1 MTRIRDV
8 HAELNQLVGVQSA
21 AVDSLASA
29 VKNIQTDRSSA
40 QRLLKS
46 GVNAL
51 VIADDAGRY
60 SALTRAAE
68 GTGTNF
74 DQIVADWTQQDIDN
88 RKERQDLGEKW
99 GSRQDVAGK
108 EHEFKSNVDLHDE
121 ALQKVSPEIR
131 QFDET
136 TSAIRAHNEKY
147 AKRPS
152 AQITRENHDG
162 FETLGG
168 GLKGIK
174 GFFKATWRLM
184 QAAVGFLGP
193 WRAYR
198 IMSKYN
204 KQYGDYFEDAA
215 DIASLREN
223 EKKLKADRADLYAQ
237 YSHYHG
243 IGSRMDTLDGSY
255 KGPEGIARGV
265 RQIAESLAWKSDKF
279 VDGLLTEIPGAA
291 AQATALGKAKEAV
304 LEVLESKTAKQ
315 LSAAEATYNKLKET
329 AKYVGNALDTVGGEY
344 INYSLENV
352 KTEVATASRLSRSN
366 AATANTA
373 SDSIDEYTA
382 PANASRLQMVDAVAT
397 FGTVRLGDNE
407 LQISFTNLRN
417 AVDTK
422 VEEYEAE
429 QRRLAAI
436 AAEKARKA
444 AEEARQRQS
453 TINDSFN
460 TVSRIG
466 ERHSSPSVSPS
477 PGFSVGGGSS
487 GITHN
492 TGFKVG
498 GGGAGIRR

>member
-1 MTRIRDV
+1 
-8 HAELNQLVGVQSA
+8 
-21 AVDSLASA
+21 
-29 VKNIQTDRSSA
+29 
-40 QRLLKS
+40 
-46 GVNAL
+46 
-51 VIADDAGRY
+51 
-60 SALTRAAE
+60 
-68 GTGTNF
+68 
-74 DQIVADWTQQDIDN
+74 
-88 RKERQDLGEKW
+88 
-99 GSRQDVAGK
+99 
-108 EHEFKSNVDLHDE
+108 
-121 ALQKVSPEIR
+121 
-131 QFDET
+131 
-136 TSAIRAHNEKY
+136 
-147 AKRPS
+147 
-152 AQITRENHDG
+152 
-162 FETLGG
+162 
-168 GLKGIK
+168 
-174 GFFKATWRLM
+174 
-184 QAAVGFLGP
+184 
-193 WRAYR
+193 
-198 IMSKYN
+198 MSKYN

-265 RQIAESLAWKSDKF
+265 RQIAEALAWKSDKF
-279 VDGLLTEIPGAA
+279 IDGLLTEIPGAA

-352 KTEVATASRLSRSN
+352 KAEVATASRLSRSN

-373 SDSIDEYTA
+373 SDTVDEYKA
-382 PANASRLQMVDAVAT
+382 PANASRLQMVDAVT
-397 FGTVRLGDNE
+397 GIGSVRMNDNE
-407 LQISFTNLRN
+407 LQVSFTNLRN

-444 AEEARQRQS
+444 AEERQRQS

-460 TVSRIG
+460 TVTRIG
-466 ERHSSPSVSPS
+466 ERHATPTVSPS
-477 PGFSVGGGSS
+477 PSFKVGGGSS